1 MKVDWGKS
9 GLDTQEQDT
18 PGASMFPQQ
27 WGVHLHE
34 LAPTTVNSQHAPLGA
49 SPFSF
54 SEMSGEQFEQLCWWL
69 LNKDHDLVGCQ
80 VLGKQGKKSQD
91 GIDLFAFHR
100 SRPDALR
107 VYECKCW
114 KRFTPGVLKDT
125 VDRFLSGRW
134 ASSTRAFTLVLSR
147 SGVQGLS
154 DEWIEAR
161 RKLANRGIEADL
173 WTAEH
178 LSERLQAAPD
188 VISRFFGEMAAARW
202 GADWMRRVAFHDSLL
217 QALEDSRP
225 HVSELARDFIGQDR
239 GANEELVTYHA
250 NDQSWFMRR
259 PWIEISALLPVGRKF
274 QYPGSAII
282 SLKLPDTAG
291 VDVVLDQRWMLK
303 NLLGHS
309 GSPVSSDARPFVK
322 GPLVGDKAGEIIELN
337 HCRFIIPPEALKQI
351 ITASDALS
359 DAYLNALQQ
368 QETEW
373 GSIGFPVVN
382 WNGPQVALCKVDRW
396 AWDWILAFANHHDVR
411 EGSTQWH
418 IFHEARDRLMPQ
430 CELGY
435 RGIFWGVSIPELCGE
450 NEIAILWDPSFLD
463 GRSDRRAAW
472 ACDESYTWIHNELL
486 PAIGKWVC
494 INRFTRSQRWLHPKA
509 TRDEMAQIEETW
521 NSAWISKEVRSVH
534 LMLGEAFRSLGL
546 FQTLSRLQGFYN
558 NAERCS
564 RAHFSLDV
572 CMGLYRTLLC
582 LLEGDR
588 GYAPYM
594 AANLG
599 LGGTCRDHAELKT
612 RLVEQM
618 KSGTIIT
625 GPTSV
630 EYVMRTMLEAISE
643 DDGWIDPR
651 TRDAAFDSL
660 MPWMAFH
667 DRQLLI
673 ERHSRYI

>member
-1 MKVDWGKS
+1 MNWGKL
-9 GLDTQEQDT
+9 GLDTQEQGSLGT
-18 PGASMFPQQ
+18 SMFPQQ
-27 WGVHLHE
+27 WGAHLHE
-34 LAPTTVNSQHAPLGA
+34 LAPTTVHSQHTPLGA

-54 SEMSGEQFEQLCWWL
+54 SGMSGEQFEQFCWWL

-80 VLGKQGKKSQD
+80 VLGKQGTRSQD

-100 SRPDALR
+100 SRPDVLR

-134 ASSTRAFTLVLSR
+134 VSTARAFTLVLSQ

-154 DEWIEAR
+154 GEWIEAR
-161 RKLANRGIEADL
+161 RKLADRGIEAEL

-178 LSERLQAAPD
+178 LSVKLQAAPD

-217 QALEDSRP
+217 QALEDPRP
-225 HVSELARDFIGQDR
+225 NVSGLARDFIGQDR
-239 GANEELVTYHA
+239 GASEELVTYHVT
-250 NDQSWFMRR
+250 DRSWFIRR
-259 PWIEISALLPVGRKF
+259 PWIEISALLPRGEEF

-291 VDVVLDQRWMLK
+291 VDVVLDQKWMLE

-309 GSPVSSDARPFVK
+309 GSPVSPEARPFFK
-322 GPLVGDKAGEIIELN
+322 GPLSRDKTGEIVDFK
-337 HCRFIIPPEALKQI
+337 HCRFIIPPEALKEI

-359 DAYLNALQQ
+359 DAYLSALQQ
-368 QETEW
+368 QESQWEST
-373 GSIGFPVVN
+373 GFPVVT
-382 WNGPQVALCKVDRW
+382 WNGPQVALCKVDRR
-396 AWDWILAFANHHDVR
+396 AWDCILAFANHHDVR
-411 EGSTQWH
+411 KGTTVWH
-418 IFHEARDRLMPQ
+418 IFHEARDRLMPY

-435 RGIFWGVSIPELCGE
+435 RGMFWGVNIPEFCDE

-472 ACDESYTWIHNELL
+472 SCVETYTWIYNELL
-486 PAIGKWVC
+486 PAIGRWASA
-494 INRFTRSQRWLHPKA
+494 NRFTRLHRWLHPKA
-509 TRDEMAQIEETW
+509 TRNEMVQIVESW
-521 NSAWISKEVRSVH
+521 NSAWMLNEVRSVH
-534 LMLGEAFRSLGL
+534 LLYGEAFRNLGL
-546 FQTLSRLQGFYN
+546 FQTLSRLQSFYN
-558 NAERCS
+558 TAGRCS
-564 RAHFSLDV
+564 RAHFSLDA

-582 LLEGDR
+582 LLEGER
-588 GYAPYM
+588 GYAPYI
-594 AANLG
+594 AAKLG
-599 LGGTCRDHAELKT
+599 LGANCQDHTELRT
-612 RLVEQM
+612 HLVERM
-618 KSGTIIT
+618 KNRTIIT
-625 GPTSV
+625 GPTTV
-630 EYVMRTMLEAISE
+630 EYVMRAMLEAISE

-660 MPWMAFH
+660 MPWMVFH

-673 ERHSRYI
+673 ERHSLYI